1 MIIQQAEKLNFV
13 SEYYFSL
20 KLQEIAKLN
29 TEGKNIINLGIG
41 SPDLMPSSN
50 IINELNVSS
59 LQENTHAYQSYKG
72 ADFLRKEIANF
83 YKKTYDVELDFT
95 SEVLP
100 LMGSKEGIM
109 HISMSFLNPAD
120 IVLVPNPGYPTYT
133 SVSNLAGAQIR
144 YYNLRE
150 DKNWDI
156 DFDELENS
164 DLEKVKIM
172 WINYPHMPTGATID
186 NESYIKLIELAKKH
200 HFLIVN
206 DNPYSLILNGKPK
219 SILAFEGAKEVALEL
234 NSLSKSHN
242 MAGWRI
248 GWVSGAN
255 EYISTI
261 LKFKSNMDSG
271 MFLPLQK
278 AAAEALANS
287 DFLVEQNN
295 KIYAQRRAL
304 VFEIFD
310 LLNCKYSQNQA
321 GLFIWAKLPEN
332 ISSSEVLVNQLLQ
345 NAGVF
350 ITPGFIFGSNG
361 ERFVRISLTSKP
373 EVFEQAKVRIKNFL
387 NKN

>member
-248 GWVSGAN
+248 GWVSGAS

>member
-144 YYNLRE
+144 YYNLKE

>member
-1 MIIQQAEKLNFV
+1 MIIKQAEKLNFV
-13 SEYYFSL
+13 SEYYFSI

-29 TEGKNIINLGIG
+29 AEGKNIINLGIG
-41 SPDLMPSSN
+41 SPDLMPSEN
-50 IINELNVSS
+50 IIKELYLSS
-59 LQENTHAYQSYKG
+59 LQENSHAYQSYKG
-72 ADFLRKEIANF
+72 TDFLRKEIANF
-83 YKKTYDVELDFT
+83 YKKTYAVELDFAT
-95 SEVLP
+95 EILP

-109 HISMSFLNPAD
+109 HISMSFLNTGD
-120 IVLVPNPGYPTYT
+120 LVLVPNPGYPTYT
-133 SVSNLAGAQIR
+133 SVSNLAGAQIC

-156 DFDELENS
+156 DFEELEKS
-164 DLEKVKIM
+164 DLDKVKIM
-172 WINYPHMPTGATID
+172 WINYPHMPTGATIAD
-186 NESYIKLIELAKKH
+186 ESYIKLIELAKKH

-219 SILAFEGAKEVALEL
+219 SILVYEGAKEVALEL

-248 GWVSGAN
+248 GWVSGASD
-255 EYISTI
+255 YISTI

-287 DFLVEQNN
+287 GSLVRQNN
-295 KIYAQRRAL
+295 EIYAQRRAL

-310 LLNCKYSQNQA
+310 LLNCKYSENQS
-321 GLFIWAKLPEN
+321 GLFIWAKLPDN
-332 ISSSEVLVNQLLQ
+332 ISSSEILVEQLLQ

-373 EVFEQAKVRIKNFL
+373 DVFRQAKQRIETFFAK
-387 NKN
+387 K

>member
-1 MIIQQAEKLNFV
+1 
-13 SEYYFSL
+13 
-20 KLQEIAKLN
+20 
-29 TEGKNIINLGIG
+29 
-41 SPDLMPSSN
+41 
-50 IINELNVSS
+50 
-59 LQENTHAYQSYKG
+59 
-72 ADFLRKEIANF
+72 
-83 YKKTYDVELDFT
+83 
-95 SEVLP
+95 
-100 LMGSKEGIM
+100 
-109 HISMSFLNPAD
+109 
-120 IVLVPNPGYPTYT
+120 
-133 SVSNLAGAQIR
+133 
-144 YYNLRE
+144 
-150 DKNWDI
+150 
-156 DFDELENS
+156 
-164 DLEKVKIM
+164 
-172 WINYPHMPTGATID
+172 
-186 NESYIKLIELAKKH
+186 
-200 HFLIVN
+200 
-206 DNPYSLILNGKPK
+206 
-219 SILAFEGAKEVALEL
+219 
-234 NSLSKSHN
+234 

-248 GWVSGAN
+248 GWVSGAS